1 MFQCTAL
8 VARKDEAALSGAHHR
23 ACQVALA
30 DRMTPA
36 RIELHG
42 RVLEPLFDRDH
53 RLAGEPVFAS
63 PVLAEPYQIERG
75 LHRREHAVELLL
87 AVAMSVHEPGK
98 IARSERRLVVRDR
111 IERESRLGED

>member
-1 MFQCTAL
+1 
-8 VARKDEAALSGAHHR
+8 
-23 ACQVALA
+23 
-30 DRMTPA
+30 
-36 RIELHG
+36 
-42 RVLEPLFDRDH
+42 PLFDRDH

-75 LHRREHAVELLL
+75 LHRREHAVKLLL

-111 IERESRLGED
+111 IERESRLGEDARAVAARDLHVSVNPLALEPLPRHARGGGADLVLRLEIDALRFQ